1 MLHRDALLGILEN
14 YYSSYEILVVL
25 LTWRLFLR
33 KVGGRGRG
41 GGLGYMSDVVI
52 IQSIITQEGPASIK
66 LAVLAV

>member
-14 YYSSYEILVVL
+14 YYSSYEIPVAL

-33 KVGGRGRG
+33 KVGGG